1 MALKLHLH
9 PLASYCWKALIAF
22 YENGVSFEP
31 VIVDLMDATS
41 RAAFLELSPMGKMP
55 VLRDEARGRTV
66 PESTIVIE
74 YVDSFY
80 PSRQS
85 LIPAD
90 PELALQV
97 RLVDRFYDLYVHEPM
112 QKIVL
117 DRLRPEGEKDP
128 YGVQAARAQLDT
140 AYGMIEKDMARKR
153 WAVGEAFTLADCAA
167 MPALFY
173 AGKVAPIVEKYPE
186 TARYLDRLV
195 ERPSVAR
202 VLREAQPYFEMFP
215 PGDD

>member
-1 MALKLHLH
+1 MTLKLYLH

-31 VIVDLMDATS
+31 IVVDLMDEIS
-41 RAAFLELSPMGKMP
+41 RAAFLELSPLGKMP

-74 YVDSFY
+74 YLDRFY
-80 PSRQS
+80 LGSES

-90 PELALQV
+90 SDLALQV
-97 RLVDRFYDLYVHEPM
+97 RLADRFYDLYVHEPM

-117 DRLRPEGEKDP
+117 DRLRPDGAKDL
-128 YGVQAARAQLDT
+128 YGVQAARAQLENSY
-140 AYGMIEKDMARKR
+140 AMIEKDMAGKR
-153 WAVGEAFTLADCAA
+153 WAVGEAFSLADCAA

-173 AGKVAPIVEKYPE
+173 AAKVAPFAENHPE
-186 TARYLDRLV
+186 TARYLDRLM
-195 ERPSVAR
+195 ERPSVVR
-202 VLREAQPYFEMFP
+202 VLREAQPYFGMFP
-215 PGDD
+215 AGQ

>member
-1 MALKLHLH
+1 MTLKLYLH

-31 VIVDLMDATS
+31 IVVDLMDEIS
-41 RAAFLELSPMGKMP
+41 RAAFLELSPLGKMP

-74 YVDSFY
+74 YLDRFY
-80 PSRQS
+80 PGSES

-90 PELALQV
+90 SDLALQV
-97 RLVDRFYDLYVHEPM
+97 RLADRFYDLYVHEPM

-117 DRLRPEGEKDP
+117 DRLRPDGAKDL
-128 YGVQAARAQLDT
+128 YGGQAARAQLENSY
-140 AYGMIEKDMARKR
+140 AMIEKDMAGKR
-153 WAVGEAFTLADCAA
+153 WAVGEAFSLADCAA

-173 AGKVAPIVEKYPE
+173 AAKVAPFAENHPE
-186 TARYLDRLV
+186 TARYLDRLM
-195 ERPSVAR
+195 ERPSVVR
-202 VLREAQPYFEMFP
+202 VLREAQPYFGMFP
-215 PGDD
+215 AGQ